1 MSADAMIADGWAT
14 ALMAAGA
21 NDGPLLARQN
31 NIAALFLIR
40 DGKGLRRMTTG
51 AFNDHLA

>member
-1 MSADAMIADGWAT
+1 
-14 ALMAAGA
+14 MAAGA